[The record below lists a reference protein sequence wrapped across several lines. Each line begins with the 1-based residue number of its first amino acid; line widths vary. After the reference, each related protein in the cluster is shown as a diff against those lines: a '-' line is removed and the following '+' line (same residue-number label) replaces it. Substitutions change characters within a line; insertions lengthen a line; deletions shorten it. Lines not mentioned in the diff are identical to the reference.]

1 MANLPPAPSI
11 KIRLARAQLGAA
23 LHLFIRNKDP
33 YSVHAL
39 ACGGSELIEGLAETA
54 GLQTLSNHIM
64 ALQPDIDMRKIK
76 GLRNQY
82 WNALKHF
89 YKHTGETARDD
100 ERLMA
105 DFSDVAND
113 AVLFM
118 GWLDYLMLAKRLP
131 VEVQV
136 FQVWW
141 YATNESRMNPKTDP
155 EPWRAVF
162 PGIAAQE
169 REEQKRRLRRTVE
182 RYRKDMAILADPATE
197 LGPLLI
203 AL

>member
-1 MANLPPAPSI
+1 MIPSPPLQV
-11 KIRLARAQLGAA
+11 RLARALLGAA
-23 LHLFIRNKDP
+23 LHLFLRDKDP

-54 GLQTLSNHIM
+54 GLATLSKHIM
-64 ALQPDIDMRKIK
+64 GLQSDIDMRKIR

-82 WNALKHF
+82 WNAIKHF
-89 YKHTGETARDD
+89 YNHTGKTARED
-100 ERLMA
+100 EELMA

-118 GWLDYLMLAKRLP
+118 GWLDYMMLVNRLLI
-131 VEVQV
+131 EVQV

-141 YATNESRMNPKTDP
+141 YATNESRMNPDADP
-155 EPWRAVF
+155 TSWSSVF
-162 PGIAAQE
+162 TGIAGQY
-169 REEQKRRLRRTVE
+169 RQEQKRRMRRTLQK
-182 RYRKDMAILADPATE
+182 YRKYKEILTDMRTE
-197 LGPLLI
+197 AGPLLI